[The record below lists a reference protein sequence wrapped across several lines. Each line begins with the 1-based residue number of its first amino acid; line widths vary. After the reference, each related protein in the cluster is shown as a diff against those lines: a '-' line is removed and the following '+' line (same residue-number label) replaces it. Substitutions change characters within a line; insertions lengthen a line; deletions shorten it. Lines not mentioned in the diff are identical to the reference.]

1 MGNQKSQTKLFCSL
15 ECRITLNYIIFGLLW
30 IFFSDKIL
38 DHLLTDTIL
47 ITKFQTFKGV
57 FFVFATA
64 IFLYFMARKHMQNMK
79 SAEAE
84 LRKLSQ
90 AVEQSPVGI
99 IITNTD
105 GIIEY
110 INPSVTQLTGF
121 LAEELYGKDTSIFSS
136 GETTLKEYQQLWET
150 ILSGR
155 IWHGEFHNKK
165 KNGEL
170 YWESAT
176 ISPVINSNGKITHF
190 LAIKEDITNRKASE
204 IALNKSEELL
214 RKFASHLQNVR
225 EEEKVALA
233 REIHDDL
240 GQTLVALKIDIGMLK
255 NHINKSDA
263 PNNDELIKNG
273 FGNILRLTERTIKT
287 VRGIMNGLRPELLEL
302 NGFISAATSLLQ
314 EFEERYQI
322 VCEFNPESI
331 NLTLDSQQSLA
342 FFRILQESL
351 NNVAK
356 HAKAT
361 KVRVQIKQVSD
372 KLVMEIIDN
381 GIGFD
386 ISNKSRNDS
395 YGMLGMKERAVL
407 LGGELEIT
415 SNPGDGTCV
424 KLSIPWSC

>member
-1 MGNQKSQTKLFCSL
+1 MRNQKSHNKWSCSL
-15 ECRITLNYIIFGLLW
+15 ECRITFNYIIFGLLW

-38 DHLLTDTIL
+38 DSLLTDTFL
-47 ITKFQTFKGV
+47 ITKFQTYKGAL
-57 FFVFATA
+57 FVFATA
-64 IFLYFMARKHMQNMK
+64 IFLYFLARKHMQNMK

-99 IITNTD
+99 IITNTE

-110 INPSVTQLTGF
+110 VNPRATQLTGF
-121 LAEELYGKDTSIFSS
+121 EAEELYGKDTSIFSS
-136 GETTLKEYQQLWET
+136 GETSLKEYQFLWET
-150 ILSGR
+150 IKSGK
-155 IWHGEFHNKK
+155 IWHGEFHNKR
-165 KNGEL
+165 KNGQL

-176 ISPVINSNGKITHF
+176 ISPVFDSNGNITHF

-204 IALNKSEELL
+204 IALNESEELL

-225 EEEKVALA
+225 EEEKLALA

-240 GQTLVALKIDIGMLK
+240 GQTLIALKIDIGMLK

-263 PNNDELIKNG
+263 PDKDELIKTG
-273 FGNILRLTERTIKT
+273 FGNILSLTERTIKT
-287 VRGIMNGLRPELLEL
+287 VRGIMNGLRPELLEI
-302 NGFISAATSLLQ
+302 NGFISAATSLLH

-331 NLTLDSQQSLA
+331 NLTMDSQQSLA

-381 GIGFD
+381 GTGFD
-386 ISNKSRNDS
+386 INNKSRSDS

-407 LGGELEIT
+407 LGGELDIT
-415 SNPGDGTCV
+415 SNIGSGTNV
-424 KLSIPWSC
+424 KLSIPRSP